1 MRKQKNIA
9 RVSSDDDDNTV
20 FATTLSFDPAG
31 KYLAYGASNGK
42 VIVTAVKEWDN
53 KIVVDSRKKEK
64 KSGPVTGLIW
74 GVDAQSMI
82 TSCES
87 DRTVKFWGLDS

>member
-9 RVSSDDDDNTV
+9 RVSADDDDNTV
-20 FATTLSFDPAG
+20 SATALSFDPAG

-42 VIVTAVKEWDN
+42 VIVTAVKEWES
-53 KIVVDSRKKEK
+53 KIVVDGREKEK
-64 KSGPVTGLIW
+64 KSGPVTGLVW
-74 GVDAQSMI
+74 GVDAQSIM

-87 DRTVKFWGLDS
+87 DKTVKFWVQP